1 MKWDDCSRLIKPGDH
16 SIFSPSQPAF
26 FNYSP
31 EKLREVY
38 HNKKAAEE
46 GTKKHEMAAM
56 LINAKE
62 RVWKCKRTWNMYIND
77 AIAFDMDA
85 EVRLYFS
92 EHFSGTADAIY
103 FDPET
108 KFLRI
113 HDLKTGTTHTNF
125 QQLEG
130 YSALFFLQY
139 GQRLKTSPENTSIEL
154 RIYQNN
160 EVRIYEPNPDDI
172 RFKMETLVQ
181 FEEILK
187 EEDRLMRDA

>member
-1 MKWDDCSRLIKPGDH
+1 MKWDDCSRLIKPGEH

-26 FNYSP
+26 FNYSID
-31 EKLREVY
+31 KLKEVY

-77 AIAFDMDA
+77 AIAYNMDA

-92 EHFSGTADAIY
+92 SHFSGTADAIY
-103 FDPET
+103 FDP
-108 KFLRI
+108 KDRILRI
-113 HDLKTGTTHTNF
+113 HDLKTGVTHASF

-130 YSALFFLQY
+130 YAALFFLQY
-139 GQRLKTSPENTSIEL
+139 GQRFDSYPENTSMEL

-160 EVRIYEPNPDDI
+160 EVRILEPNPEDI
-172 RFKMETLVQ
+172 RFKMDILIE

-187 EEDRLMRDA
+187 EEDLQVNDD